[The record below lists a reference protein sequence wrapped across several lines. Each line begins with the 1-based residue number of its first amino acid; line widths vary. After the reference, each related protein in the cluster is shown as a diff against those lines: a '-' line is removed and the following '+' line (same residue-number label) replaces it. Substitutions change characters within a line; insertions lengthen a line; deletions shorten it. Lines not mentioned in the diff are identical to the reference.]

1 MRVDRIRQ
9 KVALALLIAALL
21 LFAAF
26 HFLPVGTN
34 SDDGGDV
41 WRGLWRLLQRPQR
54 LWGMPDSVVM
64 ITSFLTFTL
73 LIVASPFLTNVW
85 MKSRLARG
93 LVTTFSGLAAA
104 GFWVMYFLRG
114 EYRDLGVGGW
124 CLLISTVVNFAGL
137 LLVRG
142 NTLKS
147 ATMPHGR
154 NEMMV

>member
-1 MRVDRIRQ
+1 
-9 KVALALLIAALL
+9 
-21 LFAAF
+21 
-26 HFLPVGTN
+26 
-34 SDDGGDV
+34 
-41 WRGLWRLLQRPQR
+41 
-54 LWGMPDSVVM
+54 MPDSVVM

-137 LLVRG
+137 LLVRVPRSKYLKTTLPATG
-142 NTLKS
+142 NWS
-147 ATMPHGR
+147 PPDGC
-154 NEMMV
+154 